1 MSLRATS
8 ISQQLSI
15 LRSRG
20 MILPENAGEV
30 LTQYGYYN
38 LINGYKDPFLDR
50 AASRTAGNDMYLPG
64 TNLQHLVALYQFDF
78 NLRTNLFRGISFIE
92 TQVKSMISLQFST
105 KYGAGM
111 EAYLSENSYRAG
123 SRHTE
128 ALIKKLEGDIHY
140 FSHIKPHQA
149 ICHSLRKYND
159 IPIWIL
165 NTVISFGT
173 MSKMYDALTD
183 DVKKRIAREIC
194 SGLKPGELSSM
205 LYFLT
210 DIRNKCAHNNRLYS
224 HRLDQ
229 RSMRVHRIRQ
239 MRIHKALG
247 IPLGTSGIYECGQD
261 DILAVFI
268 SFAVFFHRNHVQQVD
283 YDVFNQHLA
292 LLEEQISPDVLSYI
306 RNITGLHEVYM
317 ERLSKIS

>member
-92 TQVKSMISLQFST
+92 TQVKSMISLQFSA

-123 SRHTE
+123 SQHTE
-128 ALIKKLEGDIHY
+128 ALIKKLEGDIH
-140 FSHIKPHQA
+140 
-149 ICHSLRKYND
+149 
-159 IPIWIL
+159 
-165 NTVISFGT
+165 
-173 MSKMYDALTD
+173 
-183 DVKKRIAREIC
+183 
-194 SGLKPGELSSM
+194 
-205 LYFLT
+205 
-210 DIRNKCAHNNRLYS
+210 
-224 HRLDQ
+224 
-229 RSMRVHRIRQ
+229 
-239 MRIHKALG
+239 
-247 IPLGTSGIYECGQD
+247 
-261 DILAVFI
+261 
-268 SFAVFFHRNHVQQVD
+268 
-283 YDVFNQHLA
+283 
-292 LLEEQISPDVLSYI
+292 
-306 RNITGLHEVYM
+306 
-317 ERLSKIS
+317 